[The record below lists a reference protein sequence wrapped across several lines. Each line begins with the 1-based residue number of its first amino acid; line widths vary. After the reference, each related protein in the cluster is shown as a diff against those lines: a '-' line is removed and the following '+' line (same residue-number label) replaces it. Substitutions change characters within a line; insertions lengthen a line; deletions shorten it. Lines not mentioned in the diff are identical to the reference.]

1 MGVEKFL
8 DEDGFLEEALEY
20 EQLESR
26 CEMCDH
32 YLGDNACEAY
42 KMIPSKIWN
51 ENIYEKV
58 VIKCY
63 VDSDWGGYTASR
75 KNIYGWIIPRI

>member
-8 DEDGFLEEALEY
+8 DEDGFMEEALEY
-20 EQLESR
+20 GQLESR

-42 KMIPSKIWN
+42 KVIPSKIWN
-51 ENIYEKV
+51 ENIYH
-58 VIKCY
+58 
-63 VDSDWGGYTASR
+63 DSVREDQIGDFVYT
-75 KNIYGWIIPRI
+75 KNITSNE

>member
-8 DEDGFLEEALEY
+8 DEDGFMEEALEY
-20 EQLESR
+20 GQLESR

-42 KMIPSKIWN
+42 KVIPSKIWN
-51 ENIYEKV
+51 ENIYH
-58 VIKCY
+58 
-63 VDSDWGGYTASR
+63 DSVREDQIGDFIYK
-75 KNIYGWIIPRI
+75 KNITSNEWT